1 MFETQAYSSKDVKA
15 QGNLFNCL
23 VQAAKDEQLTTQE
36 EVTGDMF
43 VINSMGHYT
52 TAHLFAYIFLLPAAH
67 PEV

>member
-23 VQAAKDEQLTTQE
+23 VQAAKDEQPTTQE

-43 VINSMGHYT
+43 VIDFMGHDT
-52 TAHLFAYIFLLPAAH
+52 TAHLFAYTFLLPAAH